1 MCAEDGKRRKEER
14 ERGRS
19 ERGGGVVYGMLMARG
34 GWRGG
39 DGKTE
44 TGS

>member
-19 ERGGGVVYGMLMARG
+19 ERGGGVVYRMLMARG
-34 GWRGG
+34 GWKGG